1 MDDYIIGQSNAK
13 KAVSTAIRSRWRRRQ
28 LPKELAMEINP
39 KNILLVGPPGC
50 GKTEIARRLAKLMDA
65 PFIKVE
71 ATRFTEVGFHGRDV
85 DQIIRD
91 LVEVGIRQQKGI
103 LEEELRPE
111 VQEDVNK
118 QILTALLG
126 SMEGTE
132 YQSWLTHLRGGLLD
146 ERKIQVEIPEE
157 SSSSFTL
164 QGSGGARRKQMTVR
178 EARTKLEEVALSKR
192 ITTEAIQARA
202 IESVEQD
209 GVVFIDEI
217 DKIANP
223 ANSFYSGR
231 DASSEGV
238 QRDLLPI
245 IEGSEISTKY
255 GDVRT
260 DHILFICAGAFHSV
274 KPADLIAE
282 FQGRLPVRVQLD
294 PLTEADFSRI
304 LREPKNN
311 LIKESKKML
320 ETEGVDL
327 VFTEEAIER
336 IASVTWELNTYL
348 ENTGARRLHTVFEK
362 LLEEVSFDCP
372 EMEKGTEIV
381 IDADFVTRTLS
392 ATMKDQQ
399 LQKYL
404 L

>member
-1 MDDYIIGQSNAK
+1 VAEKEGATTDAVKAAADKRALTPAQLHEYMDDYIIGQSSAK

-39 KNILLVGPPGC
+39 KNMLMVGPTGC

-91 LVEVGIRQQKGI
+91 LVEVAIRQQKGI
-103 LEEELRPE
+103 LEDELRPE

-126 SMEGTE
+126 TMEGTE

-164 QGSGGARRKQMTVR
+164 QGSGGTRRKQMTVK

-223 ANSFYSGR
+223 SNSFYSGR

-238 QRDLLPI
+238 QSRPP
-245 IEGSEISTKY
+245 S
-255 GDVRT
+255 
-260 DHILFICAGAFHSV
+260 DHRGFGN
-274 KPADLIAE
+274 
-282 FQGRLPVRVQLD
+282 LD
-294 PLTEADFSRI
+294 
-304 LREPKNN
+304 
-311 LIKESKKML
+311 
-320 ETEGVDL
+320 
-327 VFTEEAIER
+327 
-336 IASVTWELNTYL
+336 
-348 ENTGARRLHTVFEK
+348 
-362 LLEEVSFDCP
+362 
-372 EMEKGTEIV
+372 
-381 IDADFVTRTLS
+381 
-392 ATMKDQQ
+392 
-399 LQKYL
+399 
-404 L
+404 

>member
-1 MDDYIIGQSNAK
+1 
-13 KAVSTAIRSRWRRRQ
+13 
-28 LPKELAMEINP
+28 
-39 KNILLVGPPGC
+39 
-50 GKTEIARRLAKLMDA
+50 
-65 PFIKVE
+65 
-71 ATRFTEVGFHGRDV
+71 
-85 DQIIRD
+85 
-91 LVEVGIRQQKGI
+91 
-103 LEEELRPE
+103 LEDELRPE

-164 QGSGGARRKQMTVR
+164 QGSGGTRRKQMTVK

-223 ANSFYSGR
+223 SNSFYSGR

-294 PLTEADFSRI
+294 PLTEADFRRI

-327 VFTEEAIER
+327 VFTEDAIER
-336 IASVTWELNTYL
+336 LAQVTWELNTYV

-362 LLEEVSFDCP
+362 LLEEVSFECP

-381 IDADFVTRTLS
+381 IDSDFVSRTLKS
-392 ATMKDQQ
+392 TLKDQQ

>member
-1 MDDYIIGQSNAK
+1 M
-13 KAVSTAIRSRWRRRQ
+13 
-28 LPKELAMEINP
+28 
-39 KNILLVGPPGC
+39 VGPTGC

-85 DQIIRD
+85 DQIIKD
-91 LVEVGIRQQKGI
+91 LVDVAIRQQKGI
-103 LEEELRPE
+103 LEDELRPE

-126 SMEGTE
+126 NMDGTE
-132 YQSWLTHLRGGLLD
+132 YQSWLTHLKGGLLD
-146 ERKIQVEIPEE
+146 ERKIQVEIPED
-157 SSSSFTL
+157 SSSSVTA
-164 QGSGGARRKQMTVR
+164 QGSGRKQMTVR
-178 EARTKLEEVALSKR
+178 EAKTKLEEVALSKR
-192 ITTEAIQARA
+192 ITTEAIQSRA

-217 DKIANP
+217 DKIANSS
-223 ANSFYSGR
+223 ANSFSSGR

-294 PLTEADFSRI
+294 PLTEGDLRRV

-320 ETEGVDL
+320 ETEGVNL
-327 VFTEEAIER
+327 VFTEDAVER
-336 IASVTWELNTYL
+336 IAAITWELNTYV

-362 LLEEVSFDCP
+362 LLEEVSFECP
-372 EMEKGTEIV
+372 EMEKGTEVV
-381 IDADFVTRTLS
+381 IDAEFVSKTLS
-392 ATMKDQQ
+392 SMMKDQQ

>member
-1 MDDYIIGQSNAK
+1 MG
-13 KAVSTAIRSRWRRRQ
+13 
-28 LPKELAMEINP
+28 ELAHEINP
-39 KNILLVGPPGC
+39 KNILMVGPTGC
-50 GKTEIARRLAKLMDA
+50 GKTEIPRRLAKLMDA

-91 LVEVGIRQQKGI
+91 LVEVAIRQQKGI
-103 LEEELRPE
+103 LEDELRPE

-118 QILTALLG
+118 QFLTALLG

-164 QGSGGARRKQMTVR
+164 QGSGGTRRKQMTVK

-192 ITTEAIQARA
+192 ITTEAIHARA

-223 ANSFYSGR
+223 SNSFYSGR

-245 IEGSEISTKY
+245 IEGSEISTKF

-260 DHILFICAGAFHSV
+260 
-274 KPADLIAE
+274 DLIAE

-294 PLTEADFSRI
+294 PLTEADLRRV

-320 ETEGVDL
+320 ETEGVNL
-327 VFTEEAIER
+327 VFTEDAVER
-336 IASVTWELNTYL
+336 IAAITWELNTYV
-348 ENTGARRLHTVFEK
+348 ENGCSPLAH
-362 LLEEVSFDCP
+362 
-372 EMEKGTEIV
+372 
-381 IDADFVTRTLS
+381 
-392 ATMKDQQ
+392 
-399 LQKYL
+399 
-404 L
+404 

>member
-1 MDDYIIGQSNAK
+1 MG
-13 KAVSTAIRSRWRRRQ
+13 
-28 LPKELAMEINP
+28 
-39 KNILLVGPPGC
+39 
-50 GKTEIARRLAKLMDA
+50 
-65 PFIKVE
+65 
-71 ATRFTEVGFHGRDV
+71 
-85 DQIIRD
+85 
-91 LVEVGIRQQKGI
+91 
-103 LEEELRPE
+103 
-111 VQEDVNK
+111 QEDVNK

-157 SSSSFTL
+157 SSSPFTL
-164 QGSGGARRKQMTVR
+164 QGSGGTRRKQMTVR

-217 DKIANP
+217 DKIANSS
-223 ANSFYSGR
+223 ANSFSSGR

-274 KPADLIAE
+274 KPADL
-282 FQGRLPVRVQLD
+282 
-294 PLTEADFSRI
+294 
-304 LREPKNN
+304 
-311 LIKESKKML
+311 
-320 ETEGVDL
+320 
-327 VFTEEAIER
+327 
-336 IASVTWELNTYL
+336 
-348 ENTGARRLHTVFEK
+348 
-362 LLEEVSFDCP
+362 
-372 EMEKGTEIV
+372 
-381 IDADFVTRTLS
+381 
-392 ATMKDQQ
+392 
-399 LQKYL
+399 
-404 L
+404 

>member
-1 MDDYIIGQSNAK
+1 MG
-13 KAVSTAIRSRWRRRQ
+13 
-28 LPKELAMEINP
+28 ELAHEINP
-39 KNILLVGPPGC
+39 KNILMVGPTGC
-50 GKTEIARRLAKLMDA
+50 GKTEIPRRLAKLMDA

-85 DQIIRD
+85 DQIIKD
-91 LVEVGIRQQKGI
+91 LVDVAIRQQKGI
-103 LEEELRPE
+103 LEDELRPE

-126 SMEGTE
+126 NMDGTE
-132 YQSWLTHLRGGLLD
+132 YQSWLTHLKGGLLD
-146 ERKIQVEIPEE
+146 ERKIQVEIPED
-157 SSSSFTL
+157 SSSSVTA
-164 QGSGGARRKQMTVR
+164 QGSGRKQMTVR
-178 EARTKLEEVALSKR
+178 EAKTKLEEVALSKR
-192 ITTEAIQARA
+192 ITTETIQARA

-223 ANSFYSGR
+223 SNSFYSGR

-245 IEGSEISTKY
+245 IEGSEISTKF

-294 PLTEADFSRI
+294 PLTEADFRRI

-311 LIKESKKML
+311 HIKESKKML

-327 VFTEEAIER
+327 VFTEDAIER
-336 IASVTWELNTYL
+336 LAQVTWELNTYV
-348 ENTGARRLHTVFEK
+348 ENAGARRLHTVFEK
-362 LLEEVSFDCP
+362 LLEEVSLECP

-381 IDADFVTRTLS
+381 IDSDFVSRTLKS
-392 ATMKDQQ
+392 TLKDQQ